1 MAEKFIPVLHTYGH
15 RKERHLYRAIP
26 AMTPLGLGL
35 QGVIRMTA
43 PFCCFLR
50 HARSP
55 EDLFLY
61 TEPQWNPVYIYMYG
75 WIRDYSFKKLL
86 PYVSS
91 IAHFRIQAVS
101 SISLPRAIIEHFHTV
116 FTKWGNNQ
124 RKKNQVN
131 ENQPLEFFH
140 KTYRINASFHTKSII
155 VFNFKLALFSYILI
169 SLFWLTWNK
178 SLK

>member
-1 MAEKFIPVLHTYGH
+1 MLHTYGH
-15 RKERHLYRAIP
+15 REGRHLFRAIP
-26 AMTPLGLGL
+26 AMTPLGRGL

-43 PFCCFLR
+43 PFRFVASYDTPEVLR
-50 HARSP
+50 TYS
-55 EDLFLY
+55 Y
-61 TEPQWNPVYIYMYG
+61 TQIPNEIHFIYMYG
-75 WIRDYSFKKLL
+75 WIRDYLFKKLL